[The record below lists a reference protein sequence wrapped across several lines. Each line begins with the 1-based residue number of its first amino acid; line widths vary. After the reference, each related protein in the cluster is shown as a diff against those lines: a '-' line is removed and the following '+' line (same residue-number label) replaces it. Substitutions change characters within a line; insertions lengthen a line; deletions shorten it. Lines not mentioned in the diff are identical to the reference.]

1 VATGCGGCATDAAC
15 YPEPVLD
22 AGEIVPE
29 RLRPLRRNEYDRL
42 VEDGLFGDERIE
54 LLEGVLVEM
63 TPSGATDADVI
74 GRLTMILV
82 PALVG
87 RALVRVQSPL
97 AISNESEPEPDLA
110 IVAVADY
117 QREHPRHALLVVEV
131 AEASLRKDL
140 GVKATLYARA
150 RVGEYWVV
158 DLSTRTVRRHAVPT
172 DDGYTQVTT
181 VGPGEIL
188 RPDAFPDLAVPV
200 DDVLPR

>member
-1 VATGCGGCATDAAC
+1 
-15 YPEPVLD
+15 VLD
-22 AGEIVPE
+22 VGEIVPE

-54 LLEGVLVEM
+54 LLDGVLVEM
-63 TPSGATDADVI
+63 TPAGARHADVV
-74 GRLTMILV
+74 GRLTMLLA

-97 AISNESEPEPDLA
+97 AISDQSEPEPDLA
-110 IVAVADY
+110 VVAIADY
-117 QREHPRHALLVVEV
+117 QREHPHHALLVVEV
-131 AEASLRKDL
+131 ADASLRKDL

-150 RVGEYWVV
+150 RVTEYWVV
-158 DLSTRTVRRHAVPT
+158 DLSTWTFRRHTAPA

-181 VGPGEIL
+181 VGPGEVL
-188 RPDAFPDLAVPV
+188 RPEAFPELAVSV

>member
-1 VATGCGGCATDAAC
+1 
-15 YPEPVLD
+15 VLD
-22 AGEIVPE
+22 VREIGPE
-29 RLRPLRRNEYDRL
+29 HPRPLRRNEYDRL

-63 TPSGATDADVI
+63 TPAGARHADVV
-74 GRLTMILV
+74 GRLTMLLV

-110 IVAVADY
+110 VVAIADY
-117 QREHPRHALLVVEV
+117 QREHPRHSLLVVEV

-150 RVGEYWVV
+150 QVTEYWVV
-158 DLSTRTVRRHAVPT
+158 DLSTRTVRRHT
-172 DDGYTQVTT
+172 DPANDGYTQVATF
-181 VGPGEIL
+181 GPGEIL
-188 RPDAFPDLAVPV
+188 HPAAFPDLAAPV
-200 DDVLPR
+200 DDVLPG